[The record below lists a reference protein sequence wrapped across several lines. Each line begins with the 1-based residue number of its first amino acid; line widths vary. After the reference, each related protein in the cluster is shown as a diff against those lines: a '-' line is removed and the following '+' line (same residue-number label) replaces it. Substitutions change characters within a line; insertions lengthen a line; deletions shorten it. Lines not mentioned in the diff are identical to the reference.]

1 MARIETY
8 VSDQVINNEDKII
21 GTDGAIGANNATKN
35 FTVGTLKEFINTGVP
50 EPTDPTDTVNQGYVA
65 DNVVNSGS
73 ISGTT
78 LTLTRTGEL
87 ADVTITGV
95 GQVQSLTTTGD
106 SGAATLV
113 GGTLNIPQYS
123 GGGGGIGGDG
133 TETQIA
139 IFSAASTITS
149 TQAVAVNSSSQI
161 IMEVLRSSNSY
172 ADDTAALAGGVPYGG
187 LYRTGSTVKINLL
200 ESASSPGSSADVC
213 GIEFTTTNTTITAV
227 TSGPDIVIA
236 TDVSDWNLKIS
247 QGVPAAAYYNYDIAN
262 AERGLYYNIYA
273 FAVIQPPTGFRK
285 PDVYDITTLINSPC
299 SDTSLSPANRN
310 SLATSV
316 GTGGWNESLFTNT
329 TNRGNSGLDLRG
341 YGYYGNTGNFDEN
354 QSQGGFWYAGI
365 NNVNFSMIVGDTDS
379 SAYMTDFA
387 YQLPANTGTG
397 FNIRFCKDIP

>member
-1 MARIETY
+1 MARIQTY
-8 VSDQVINNEDKII
+8 VLDTVLNASDKLI
-21 GTDGAIGANNATKN
+21 GTDGAQGANNATKN

-50 EPTDPTDTVNQGYVA
+50 DPTDSTDTVNQGYVA
-65 DNVVNSGS
+65 DNVVNGGS
-73 ISGTT
+73 ISGGN

-87 ADVTITGV
+87 DDVAIDG
-95 GQVQSLTTTGD
+95 LF
-106 SGAATLV
+106 SG
-113 GGTLNIPQYS
+113 N
-123 GGGGGIGGDG
+123 G

-139 IFSAASTITS
+139 IFSASSTITS

-187 LYRTGSTVKINLL
+187 LYRTGSAVKINLL
-200 ESASSPGSSADVC
+200 ESAPVSESSADVC

-236 TDVSDWNLKIS
+236 TDASDWDSKIS
-247 QGVPAAAYYNYDIAN
+247 QSIPAAAYYNYDIAN

-285 PDVYDITTLINSPC
+285 PNGDDITILVNSPC
-299 SDTSLSPANRN
+299 SDDSVNPLNIN

-316 GTGGWNESLFTNT
+316 GTGGWDESLFTNT
-329 TNRGNSGLDLRG
+329 ANRGNSGLDLRG
-341 YGYYGNTGNFDEN
+341 YGYYNYGNFVEN
-354 QSQGGFWYAGI
+354 ESQGGFWYDGT
-365 NNVNFSMIVGDTDS
+365 NNVDIAFLIGDTAFNNAPYITDYGYQQASDS
-379 SAYMTDFA
+379 SR
-387 YQLPANTGTG
+387 G